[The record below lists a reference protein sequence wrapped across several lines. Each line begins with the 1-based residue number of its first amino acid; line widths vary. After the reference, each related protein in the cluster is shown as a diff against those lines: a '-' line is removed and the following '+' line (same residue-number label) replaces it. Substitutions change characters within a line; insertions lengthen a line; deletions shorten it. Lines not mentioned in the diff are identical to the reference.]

1 MVKRVSVLSAT
12 LLLSCLVMSPQALRA
27 DTVTTFQD
35 LTEHLSIDTTIS
47 LSRVTFSSCTDPDEN
62 CTIIFNAPGSA
73 TLNNPNDVPTTI
85 YISDAN
91 GTTLSEILSVTL
103 GNSFPGGPINQ
114 IALQFQSVTEG
125 NSPRC
130 IPACQMTENGLVQT
144 ALTLHWSDN
153 SVDTVNFVSDVEP
166 GGVTPEPASLLLL
179 GSGLVGLI
187 GAARRKLSLT

>member
-1 MVKRVSVLSAT
+1 MKRVSILSAA

-35 LTEHLSIDTTIS
+35 LTEQLSVSTDLGSRITLSTCTNADEVCTMIFFGPSGAS
-47 LSRVTFSSCTDPDEN
+47 LLS
-62 CTIIFNAPGSA
+62 
-73 TLNNPNDVPTTI
+73 PNDVPTTI

-103 GNSFPGGPINQ
+103 GSSFPGGPINQ
-114 IALQFQSVTEG
+114 IGLKFQSVPEG
-125 NSPRC
+125 FSPIC
-130 IPACQMTENGLVQT
+130 TPSCQMIENGQVQN
-144 ALTLHWSDN
+144 ALTLHWDN
-153 SVDTVNFVSDVEP
+153 GTNDAINFQSDVEP

-187 GAARRKLSLT
+187 GVARRKLSLT